1 MDATGPAMSPP
12 ILRRKGKLARL
23 LPAKI
28 ASRVSEVEGGGLNR
42 PKLSV
47 PRVHLAYSTAKI
59 AVALGA
65 QDARLV
71 SY

>member
-1 MDATGPAMSPP
+1 VALSRLTKGGLGGSFTLEARIAFGNGCDWPSYVATDSPP
-12 ILRRKGKLARL
+12 QGKLARL
-23 LPAKI
+23 LP
-28 ASRVSEVEGGGLNR
+28 
-42 PKLSV
+42 
-47 PRVHLAYSTAKI
+47 AKI